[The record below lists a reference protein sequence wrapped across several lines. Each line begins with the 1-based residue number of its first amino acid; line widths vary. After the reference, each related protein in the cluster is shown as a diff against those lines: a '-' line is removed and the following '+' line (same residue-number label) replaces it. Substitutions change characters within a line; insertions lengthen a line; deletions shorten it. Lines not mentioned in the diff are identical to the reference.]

1 MLIIVFLF
9 LNIGSNRAS
18 FLNSSNTS
26 YKPFHLFSNL
36 SLEIYS
42 PRINQLF
49 RYKKRKMTVAEQ
61 PCYTLINTSQ
71 DLEPPSEMQ
80 LREDLE
86 KGNDKVS
93 LEMIYNRLTF
103 FFLRQKRKH

>member
-1 MLIIVFLF
+1 
-9 LNIGSNRAS
+9 
-18 FLNSSNTS
+18 
-26 YKPFHLFSNL
+26 
-36 SLEIYS
+36 
-42 PRINQLF
+42 
-49 RYKKRKMTVAEQ
+49 MTVAEQ

-93 LEMIYNRLTF
+93 LEILFCFHWKSNSFF
-103 FFLRQKRKH
+103 FFLGKSRSIKKINCTNVEWRKISIVINDYHSLCNAITRSCNQKIITYLLGNCS

>member
-1 MLIIVFLF
+1 MNGV
-9 LNIGSNRAS
+9 S
-18 FLNSSNTS
+18 FL
-26 YKPFHLFSNL
+26 L
-36 SLEIYS
+36 SLEIKE
-42 PRINQLF
+42 I
-49 RYKKRKMTVAEQ
+49 KMTVAEQ

-93 LEMIYNRLTF
+93 
-103 FFLRQKRKH
+103 